1 MSLIDSI
8 IETSTKL
15 FVHQGIKDVKMDD
28 IASALGISKRTL
40 YETVQS
46 RDELIKLC
54 CKSYGHKLRD
64 QFEAVLNKESS
75 STFESILILNEL
87 FIGHVQNT
95 HKSFLEELKKNAKHD
110 PHGEEAKELQF
121 EYFERLLK
129 TGQEGKDGKEP
140 EIDPTLKPE
149 IITRLLVSQLKCIA
163 EEPMFDYY
171 KFSYFDVFATS
182 WRVFMIGIATD
193 YGREI
198 IKKWIAE
205 KPSHTLLTIK
215 K

>member
-1 MSLIDSI
+1 
-8 IETSTKL
+8 
-15 FVHQGIKDVKMDD
+15 MDD

-54 CKSYGHKLRD
+54 CKTYGHRLRD
-64 QFEAVLNKESS
+64 SFEAVINKNCS
-75 STFESILILNEL
+75 STFESLLNLNEL
-87 FIGHVQNT
+87 FIAHIRNT

-129 TGQEGKDGKEP
+129 TGQEGKDGKQP
-140 EIDPTLKPE
+140 EIEPSMKPE
-149 IITRLLVSQLKCIA
+149 IMSRLLLSQLRCIA
-163 EEPMFDYY
+163 EDPMFDYS
-171 KFSYFDVFATS
+171 KFSYFEVFASS
-182 WRVFMIGIATD
+182 WQIFMRGIATD
-193 YGREI
+193 YGKEVI
-198 IKKWIAE
+198 DTWISNN
-205 KPSHTLLTIK
+205 PTHTLLTQIK